1 MSDETLPPR
10 DEDDLQAA
18 EYALG
23 VAEDSALDAARDR
36 TRFDAAFA
44 QRVAGWQ
51 ERFVVMAEGIDPVT
65 PPKKVKRAILSAL
78 FPKMRVP
85 LMQRLWVWQGI
96 ALAAMALAA
105 YLAAPLLQPAPDTV
119 PRDVYATYMA
129 GDVDD
134 LELIAVVDTTGDIA
148 LRRVSGQAPEG
159 RVLQLWAVLPDT
171 APISLGVLPSDET
184 TRVRLPQA
192 LQAQIGV
199 MTLAVSDEPPGGAPG
214 AAPTGAIRAAGAIN
228 EL

>member
-1 MSDETLPPR
+1 MSDDTFTPR

-23 VAEDSALDAARDR
+23 VAEDDALDAARTR
-36 TRFDAAFA
+36 ARFDAAFA

-51 ERFVVMAEGIDPVT
+51 ERFVVLAMGIDPVS
-65 PPKKVKRAILSAL
+65 PPKRLKRAILAAV
-78 FPKMRVP
+78 FPKVRVP

-96 ALAAMALAA
+96 ALAAVVLAA
-105 YLAAPLLQPAPDTV
+105 YLATPLLQPAPDTV

-148 LRRVSGQAPEG
+148 LRRVSGEAPAG
-159 RVLQLWAVLPDT
+159 RVLQLWAVLPDS
-171 APISLGVLPSDET
+171 APISLGVLPPDET

-192 LQAQIGV
+192 LLDQIGT
-199 MTLAVSDEPPGGAPG
+199 MTLAVSDEPPGGAPAG
-214 AAPTGAIRAAGAIN
+214 APTGAIRAAGAIN
-228 EL
+228 AL